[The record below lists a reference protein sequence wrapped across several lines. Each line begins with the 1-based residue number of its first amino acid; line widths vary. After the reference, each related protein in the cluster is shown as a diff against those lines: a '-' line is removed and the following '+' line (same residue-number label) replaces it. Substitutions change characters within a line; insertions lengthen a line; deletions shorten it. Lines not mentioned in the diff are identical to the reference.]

1 MIDSRASRTGNDPAA
16 LCRAL
21 LRIFLMVALAVAFF
35 QRLADA
41 QTVEP
46 GPADPTPVDAKPV
59 DPRPAPIPLEIG
71 SAWTY
76 VGQVWWIPRYRG
88 GIYREHVTWTSEI
101 TDVKRRRGWTAA
113 MLEGHP
119 YDLLG
124 SPQGRARG
132 TYVLLLRGR
141 KNTGPRVFLV
151 GGQRAWDVWR
161 RVQDREDTLDGLAL
175 PEEFVLELPLR
186 GGKPVCPPT
195 TPETPAAACWS
206 VVNEGPADLRAV
218 RGGEEIADPVL
229 YSVSQ
234 RTASQHAVWTFVP
247 GLGFTSF
254 AFGQGG
260 EVSAVELQLVDYHV
274 PSAIG
279 ETALDD

>member
-1 MIDSRASRTGNDPAA
+1 MIDFRASRSGTDPEA

-21 LRIFLMVALAVAFF
+21 LRVFLVVALAVAFF

-46 GPADPTPVDAKPV
+46 VRAHRSPEPAH
-59 DPRPAPIPLEIG
+59 RPPAMPLEVG

-76 VGQVWWIPRYRG
+76 VGQVWWIPRHRV
-88 GIYREHVTWTSEI
+88 GIYREHVTWTSEV

-124 SPQGRARG
+124 FQRGRERG
-132 TYVLLLRGR
+132 TYVLLLRER
-141 KNTGPRVFLV
+141 KNAGPRVFLV
-151 GGQRAWDVWR
+151 RGQRAWDVWR
-161 RVQDREDTLDGLAL
+161 RIQDREDTLDGLAL

-186 GGKPVCPPT
+186 GGKPICPPT
-195 TPETPAAACWS
+195 TPETPASPCWS

-218 RGGEEIADPVL
+218 RGGEEIPAPVL
-229 YSVSQ
+229 YRVSQ
-234 RTASQHAVWTFVP
+234 RTPSQHAVWTFVP

-254 AFGQGG
+254 AYGQEG
-260 EVSAVELQLVDYHV
+260 EVSAVELELVDFHG
-274 PSAIG
+274 PSAIA

>member
-1 MIDSRASRTGNDPAA
+1 MIDSRATRTGTDPEA

-21 LRIFLMVALAVAFF
+21 LRVFLVVALAIAFF
-35 QRLADA
+35 QRMAGA
-41 QTVEP
+41 QTAEP
-46 GPADPTPVDAKPV
+46 VPV
-59 DPRPAPIPLEIG
+59 DPVRPPVPLEVG
-71 SAWTY
+71 TAWTY
-76 VGQVWWIPRYRG
+76 VGHVWWIPRHRV

-101 TDVKRRRGWTAA
+101 TAVKRRRGWTAA

-124 SPQGRARG
+124 SHAGRERG
-132 TYVLLLRGR
+132 TYLLLLRGR
-141 KNTGPRVFLV
+141 KNAGPRIFLV

-161 RVQDREDTLDGLAL
+161 RIQDREDTLDGLAL

-186 GGKPVCPPT
+186 GGRPICPPT
-195 TPETPAAACWS
+195 TPDVPTSPCWS

-218 RGGEEIADPVL
+218 RGGEEIHDAVR

-234 RTASQHAVWTFVP
+234 RTPSQHAIWTFVP

-254 AFGQGG
+254 AYGQEG
-260 EVSAVELQLVDYHV
+260 EISAVELQLVDYHA

>member
-1 MIDSRASRTGNDPAA
+1 MIDSPASRTATDPAA

-21 LRIFLMVALAVAFF
+21 LRVFLVVALAISFI

-46 GPADPTPVDAKPV
+46 APAHRTPEPGH
-59 DPRPAPIPLEIG
+59 RPSPIPLEVG
-71 SAWTY
+71 SSWTY
-76 VGQVWWIPRYRG
+76 VGQVWWIPRHRI
-88 GIYREHVTWTSEI
+88 GIYREHVTWTSEV

-124 SPQGRARG
+124 SQHGRARG

-141 KNTGPRVFLV
+141 KNGGPRVFLV

-186 GGKPVCPPT
+186 GGKPICPPT

-218 RGGEEIADPVL
+218 RGGEEIPDPVL

-254 AFGQGG
+254 AYGHGG

-274 PSAIG
+274 PSVIA

>member
-1 MIDSRASRTGNDPAA
+1 MIDSPASRTGTDPAA

-21 LRIFLMVALAVAFF
+21 LRVFLVVALAVAFF

-41 QTVEP
+41 QTVD
-46 GPADPTPVDAKPV
+46 PAPAHRAPT
-59 DPRPAPIPLEIG
+59 PIPLEIG

-76 VGQVWWIPRYRG
+76 VGQVWWIPRHRV
-88 GIYREHVTWTSEI
+88 GIYREHVTWTSEV
-101 TDVKRRRGWTAA
+101 TAVKRRHGWTAA

-124 SPQGRARG
+124 SHSGRERG

-141 KNTGPRVFLV
+141 KNAGPRIFLV

-161 RVQDREDTLDGLAL
+161 RIQDREDSLDGLAL

-186 GGKPVCPPT
+186 GGKPICPPT
-195 TPETPAAACWS
+195 TPDVPTSPCWS

-218 RGGEEIADPVL
+218 RGGEEIQDAVR

-234 RTASQHAVWTFVP
+234 RTPSQHAVWTFVP

-254 AFGQGG
+254 AFGQEG
-260 EVSAVELQLVDYHV
+260 EISAVELELIDYHA

>member
-1 MIDSRASRTGNDPAA
+1 MGDSRVTRMGTDHEA
-16 LCRAL
+16 LCRSL
-21 LRIFLMVALAVAFF
+21 LRAFLMVALAVAFF
-35 QRLADA
+35 HRLADA
-41 QTVEP
+41 QTANP
-46 GPADPTPVDAKPV
+46 GEAS
-59 DPRPAPIPLEIG
+59 PRPDPVPLEIG

-76 VGQVWWIPRYRG
+76 VGEVWWIPRHRG
-88 GIYREHVTWTSEI
+88 GIYREHVTWTSEV

-124 SPQGRARG
+124 SQAGRERG

-141 KNTGPRVFLV
+141 KNAGPRVFLV
-151 GGQRAWDVWR
+151 RGQRAWDVWR
-161 RVQDREDTLDGLAL
+161 RVQDPEDTLDGLAL
-175 PEEFVLELPLR
+175 PEEFLLELPLR

-195 TPETPAAACWS
+195 TAEEPAASCWT
-206 VVNEGPADLRAV
+206 VVEEGPADLRAV
-218 RGGEEIADPVL
+218 RGSEEITDPIL
-229 YSVSQ
+229 YSVSR
-234 RTASQHAVWTFVP
+234 RTASQDAVWTFVS

-254 AFGQGG
+254 ACGQSG

-274 PSAIG
+274 PSAIA

>member
-1 MIDSRASRTGNDPAA
+1 MIDSPASRTGTDPAA

-21 LRIFLMVALAVAFF
+21 LRVFLVAALAVAFV
-35 QRLADA
+35 QRLAQA

-46 GPADPTPVDAKPV
+46 APAHSP
-59 DPRPAPIPLEIG
+59 PAPAHRPPAIPLEVG
-71 SAWTY
+71 SSWTY
-76 VGQVWWIPRYRG
+76 VGQVWWIPRHRI
-88 GIYREHVTWTSEI
+88 GIYREHVTWTSEV
-101 TDVKRRRGWTAA
+101 TAMTRRRGWTAA

-119 YDLLG
+119 YDLLE
-124 SPQGRARG
+124 SQQGRARG

-141 KNTGPRVFLV
+141 KGAGPRVFLV

-161 RVQDREDTLDGLAL
+161 RIQDREDTLDGLAL
-175 PEEFVLELPLR
+175 PKEFVLELPLR
-186 GGKPVCPPT
+186 GGKPICPPT
-195 TPETPAAACWS
+195 TPDEPTSPCWS
-206 VVNEGPADLRAV
+206 VTNEGPADLRAV
-218 RGGEEIADPVL
+218 RGGEEIQGAVR

-234 RTASQHAVWTFVP
+234 RTPAQHAVWTFVP

-254 AFGQGG
+254 AFGQEG
-260 EVSAVELQLVDYHV
+260 EISAVELQLVDYHA